1 MRAVSLAEKIARAVI
16 DVHGLLRRK
25 SQLDPRETEQ
35 VVVYCITVLVNV
47 SVTDDR
53 GTACGR
59 GYRLPR

>member
-35 VVVYCITVLVNV
+35 MVV
-47 SVTDDR
+47 
-53 GTACGR
+53 
-59 GYRLPR
+59 